1 MTSLFSLCMPMSL
14 SSVTQSCPTLAISW
28 TISCKAPLFMGSKI
42 LEWIAISSSR
52 VPSQLRHQTS
62 VSHVFCTAWKF
73 FSTEPPVKPFSSF
86 TCNFTTIQ
94 RSPLVFQNTRDLR
107 YNPITQSHIC
117 PTGQIYNCPG
127 IQNKNKY

>member
-1 MTSLFSLCMPMSL
+1 MHAYVLSHSAQSLSLVQLLQSHGLYPARLHCSWDQKYWSGLPFPPPGYLPNLGIKPVSPMS
-14 SSVTQSCPTLAISW
+14 SVLHGNS
-28 TISCKAPLFMGSKI
+28 
-42 LEWIAISSSR
+42 
-52 VPSQLRHQTS
+52 
-62 VSHVFCTAWKF
+62 

-94 RSPLVFQNTRDLR
+94 RSPLVFQNTRDLY

-127 IQNKNKY
+127 IQNKRKY